1 MGLSRGCQATAT
13 WDLAECARPQLHW
26 RLTWQL
32 LSLPRPPQRWGSSP
46 LPPVPFSPQHL
57 LSPAPSLHH
66 QPCVAQHLAP
76 PSLCASVP
84 PHLFFFFFF
93 FLRPRAGMQLS
104 GLGSLQP
111 LPPGFLR
118 FSCLSLLSSWD
129 YRCLPPC
136 PGNFCIFS
144 RDRVSLCWPGWS
156 PAPGLK

>member
-1 MGLSRGCQATAT
+1 MGLSRGRQAIAT
-13 WDLAECARPQLHW
+13 WGLAECARPQLHW

-32 LSLPRPPQRWGSSP
+32 LSLPLASP
-46 LPPVPFSPQHL
+46 TLGLQPLATSAFLPS
-57 LSPAPSLHH
+57 
-66 QPCVAQHLAP
+66 PCVAQRLAP

-84 PHLFFFFFF
+84 PPFFFFF

-118 FSCLSLLSSWD
+118 FTCLSLLSSWD
-129 YRCLPPC
+129 YRCLPPS

-156 PAPGLK
+156 PTPGLK

>member
-1 MGLSRGCQATAT
+1 MGLSRGCQAKAT
-13 WDLAECARPQLHW
+13 WSLAECARPQLHW

-32 LSLPRPPQRWGSSP
+32 LSLPLASP
-46 LPPVPFSPQHL
+46 TLGLQPL
-57 LSPAPSLHH
+57 ATTPSLHR
-66 QPCVAQHLAP
+66 QPCVAQRLAP

-84 PHLFFFFFF
+84 TPTFFFFFF

-111 LPPGFLR
+111 LPPGFKR

-129 YRCLPPC
+129 YRCLPPR
-136 PGNFCIFS
+136 PVNFCIFS